1 MFRLISSV
9 FCLAVIVT
17 TITAQRTKLYKEFDP
32 LDTSDRFN
40 LQTKQGGISYR
51 LPNDTIPIRYDI
63 QLTTRVDEGNFD
75 FTGNVKINLR
85 IVTQTNTITIHSK
98 QLTILSTELR
108 NSVGGVI
115 GTQPATLD
123 PVTEF
128 LTVQT
133 LVGQLAA
140 GQEYVLEINYNGIL
154 RQDDQGFYR
163 SSYVNGQGQTM

>member
-40 LQTKQGGISYR
+40 LLTKQGGISYR

-98 QLTILSTELR
+98 QLTILNTQLR

-115 GTQPATLD
+115 ETQLATLD

-133 LVGQLAA
+133 VVGQLTA

-163 SSYVNGQGQTM
+163 SSYVNGQGQTV